1 MNNII
6 KVIKLYAVVLSNE
19 NKPNPIP
26 LFQTKY
32 KFKKNLCRYQPCLGS
47 LK

>member
-6 KVIKLYAVVLSNE
+6 KVIKLYAVASSNE

-32 KFKKNLCRYQPCLGS
+32 TVSYTHLTLPTIVDV
-47 LK
+47 

>member
-6 KVIKLYAVVLSNE
+6 KVIKLYAVVSSNE

-32 KFKKNLCRYQPCLGS
+32 RLKKRVDIDIYFIFVL
-47 LK
+47 